1 MFILFF
7 LIIVKK
13 CGFLLIFLNCL
24 MKALS
29 TFFSLSLGLSYCFSL
44 ILCPTFSLPL
54 SISPIYTYISH
65 TLLLSLPLSTSLT
78 LSLSVSLSISLSISL
93 SFSLSFY
100 LSLSLSLSLCLS
112 YSLSYSLCPYL
123 IHPFRLDLELSI
135 PRSWLIKYNLES
147 SVNYVREE
155 RGRWSTPRNTT

>member
-1 MFILFF
+1 MWIFID
-7 LIIVKK
+7 
-13 CGFLLIFLNCL
+13 
-24 MKALS
+24 LS
-29 TFFSLSLGLSYCFSL
+29 QLSHESPFNFFFSLSWSLLLFLSHSLSYFLTTSL
-44 ILCPTFSLPL
+44 YLSYIYIYITHSLAIPP
-54 SISPIYTYISH
+54 SFYISH
-65 TLLLSLPLSTSLT
+65 TLSLSLCFSLYLY
-78 LSLSVSLSISLSISL
+78 LSLSLYLSISL
-93 SFSLSFY
+93 SLSFY

-155 RGRWSTPRNTT
+155 RGRWSTPHNIT

>member
-1 MFILFF
+1 MDFYWSFSTVSWKPFQLFF
-7 LIIVKK
+7 LS
-13 CGFLLIFLNCL
+13 LLVSPTVS
-24 MKALS
+24 LS
-29 TFFSLSLGLSYCFSL
+29 FSVLLSHYLSLSLLYIHIYHTLSCYPSL
-44 ILCPTFSLPL
+44 FLPL
-54 SISPIYTYISH
+54 SH
-65 TLLLSLPLSTSLT
+65 T
-78 LSLSVSLSISLSISL
+78 LSLSLFLSLSLSLYLSISL
-93 SFSLSFY
+93 SLSFY